1 MSPIFEFLFGQYSGY
16 ATIDIV
22 LELIGILFGLLSV
35 WYAKKNTVWVYP
47 TGMIS
52 TAIFVYLLLKWA
64 LLGDMIINAYY
75 FVMSVYGWYYWSK
88 KEEEVIVHPI
98 TSTSKKEVKTAVLL
112 FVASILF
119 VFWVYQA
126 FDKWK
131 DWTAYVDTFT
141 TAIFFVGMGL
151 MARRKIE
158 HWLFWIVGDII
169 SIPLYFYKGLT
180 LTSFQYIIFTLIAIY
195 GYRSWKKILDKSPPL
210 SLG

>member
-131 DWTAYVDTFT
+131 DWTAYVDPFT